1 MRFATKDQLQAN
13 NIFPRFHWLEL
24 TEYVATA
31 GTLVG
36 TLMAIAGQHIA
47 YATTPLSLAIVLNL
61 TNRQRLTKQYQQEY
75 HLLEEHINH
84 CRQDILAQLPRS
96 LPGENINLSG
106 IQEQIQDLQAYLN
119 ILENKSASLATKV
132 YQNLAGELNAIREE
146 ISNISEP
153 LDITNLENEIESLYK
168 QIAAFTNQP
177 RIDSN
182 HYEKFYQNFQKLE
195 QQHREVVLPCIKLL
209 VKDVKELQQA
219 YMIMSSKL
227 ENLTQDFI
235 ARPEPA
241 QLSKIKRVVSQL
253 NESVAQLQE
262 TEVIAD
268 LLKSLDR
275 LQAEFNILAGKFNHR
290 PELQQIHKLELL
302 VTMLVTSV
310 THLKRI
316 YRHDEKLNSIGKLE
330 KTENYQL
337 KKKVINRN

>member
-1 MRFATKDQLQAN
+1 MRFGTKDQLQAN
-13 NIFPRFHWLEL
+13 NISPRFHWLEL

-61 TNRQRLTKQYQQEY
+61 ANRQRFTKQHQQEY
-75 HLLEEHINH
+75 HLLEDHINH
-84 CRQDILAQLPRS
+84 CRQDILTQLPRN

-168 QIAAFTNQP
+168 QIAAFANQP

-209 VKDVKELQQA
+209 VKDVKELQQG
-219 YMIMSSKL
+219 YLVMSSKL

-316 YRHDEKLNSIGKLE
+316 YRHEEKLNSIGKLE

>member
-1 MRFATKDQLQAN
+1 MRFGTKDQLQAN
-13 NIFPRFHWLEL
+13 NISPRFHWLEL

-61 TNRQRLTKQYQQEY
+61 ANRQRLTKQHQQEY

-84 CRQDILAQLPRS
+84 CHQDILTQLPRN

-168 QIAAFTNQP
+168 QIAAFANQP

-209 VKDVKELQQA
+209 VKDVKELQQG
-219 YMIMSSKL
+219 YLVMSSKL

-316 YRHDEKLNSIGKLE
+316 YRHEEKLNSIGKLE

>member
-61 TNRQRLTKQYQQEY
+61 TNRQRLTKQHQQEY

>member
-1 MRFATKDQLQAN
+1 MHFGTKNQLQAN
-13 NIFPRFHWLEL
+13 NISPRFHWLEL
-24 TEYVATA
+24 AEYVATA

-36 TLMAIAGQHIA
+36 TLMALAGQHIA

-61 TNRQRLTKQYQQEY
+61 TNRQRLSKQHQQEY
-75 HLLEEHINH
+75 HFLEEHINNCH
-84 CRQDILAQLPRS
+84 QDILAQIPRS
-96 LPGENINLSG
+96 LPGENINLLG

-153 LDITNLENEIESLYK
+153 LDITNLENEVESLYK
-168 QIAAFTNQP
+168 QIAAFANQP

-195 QQHREVVLPCIKLL
+195 QQHREVILPCIKLL

-219 YMIMSSKL
+219 YMVMSSKL

-316 YRHDEKLNSIGKLE
+316 YRHEEKLNSIGKLE
-330 KTENYQL
+330 KTENYQF
-337 KKKVINRN
+337 KKK